1 MSHGGRHLLHLA
13 AGERDERLNRHL
25 AYLLAWVAGVLNSV
39 GFVAVGFYTSHM
51 TGLVALVADQLVLG
65 GLTVVLM
72 GLVAI
77 TAFVLGAMACAL
89 QFNWARRRL
98 RHDRFALVLLVEAVL
113 VLIVGGLA
121 ESVTW
126 AHREWLIVAVLGFV
140 MGQQNALI
148 TKVSGATIRT
158 THVTGMVTDIGI
170 ELGKMVYLRRPGEP
184 DPVRGDLAKLLMLST
199 IVALFF
205 VGGVLGAV
213 GYLALGFP
221 VLLVPAALLLLVSVP
236 PLFAGGSRPWTTYP
250 RRRHEHH
257 QDL

>member
-1 MSHGGRHLLHLA
+1 MSIGGRHLLHLA

-77 TAFVLGAMACAL
+77 TSFVLGAMACAL

-170 ELGKMVYLRRPGEP
+170 ELGKMTYLRRPGDP
-184 DPVRGDLAKLLMLST
+184 DPVRGDLPKLIMLST
-199 IVALFF
+199 IVGLFF

-213 GYLALGFP
+213 GYVAIGFP
-221 VLLVPAALLLLVSVP
+221 VLLVPAALLLGVSVP
-236 PLFAGGSRPWTTYP
+236 PLFAGGSRPWKHVP
-250 RRRHEHH
+250 
-257 QDL
+257 